1 MVEDDPF
8 MQRAIEQALSNIG
21 LENVK
26 KAANGCKAL
35 DILANHDIQ
44 LMLTDVQM
52 PVMNGL

>member
-1 MVEDDPF
+1 LVEDDPF

-26 KAANGCKAL
+26 KAANGRKAL